1 MAKNVS
7 SKIFIDT
14 HFVIAL
20 INERDSHHQ
29 RAVKLSEQY
38 QGWSF
43 VTTDAILLEVGNAL
57 GRYFRQSAIETID
70 YFLKTENAELVHLTP
85 QLFEQAFTL
94 YQRYQDKDWGM
105 TDCVSFVVM
114 REQNIT
120 MALTFDQHFVQAG
133 FLAMMSEE

>member
-1 MAKNVS
+1 MAKSVS

-20 INERDSHHQ
+20 INERDSHHH
-29 RAVKLSEQY
+29 RAIRLSEQY

-43 VTTDAILLEVGNAL
+43 VTTDAVLLEIGNAL
-57 GRYFRQSAIETID
+57 GRHFKQSAIDTIN
-70 YFLKTENAELVHLTP
+70 YFIEADNTELVHLTP

-94 YQRYQDKDWGM
+94 YQCYQDKDWGM
-105 TDCVSFVVM
+105 MDCVSFVVM

-120 MALTFDQHFVQAG
+120 TFDQHFLQAG
-133 FLAMMSEE
+133 FLAMMRDE